1 MKYIIRMG
9 ALLLTVLTLSSLLS
23 FAAFAKDSEGEV
35 TGETTAEEIITEP
48 AAVLPLDSQQVED
61 HLEVPEQVNWYSF
74 ALPEAGGALL
84 MIQSL
89 QENWNGYTYSWNVTV
104 YAADKE
110 TVLGQAQVRGAWHMT
125 PLSID
130 GLEAG
135 TYYVAISTA
144 ASMTNPLM
152 SGFADDPYRLT
163 LTKLIPSAIPARE
176 AGSVATLTKA
186 GEIICAIDGT
196 YFVKL
201 HDGEAKAAL
210 RENTY
215 NAIVPVLVGE
225 SKESVQY
232 VVSGSGQVA
241 GSETHTAEQ
250 DSVIYYYTTGE
261 GIGKYTDKTFEINA
275 LPLYYTYA
283 KSYEGKN
290 LVYDVIRQ
298 AQPKKPSDSANGGS
312 NGIALIALSIAVVLI
327 VVICI
332 VVKKVRKNRPA
343 LSYSSGS
350 GSLSGG
356 GSSGHSGSYSGTSV
370 SADEKAKRDFEDMTL
385 IKQVNE
391 RLNTPGY
398 DPESFGNTDIESF
411 PTDVDSYPP
420 SDSIW

>member
-1 MKYIIRMG
+1 MNSIIRSGCRLLAIMT
-9 ALLLTVLTLSSLLS
+9 LCTLLTATVW
-23 FAAFAKDSEGEV
+23 AGEDP
-35 TGETTAEEIITEP
+35 TGTTTATEEGP
-48 AAVLPLDSQQVED
+48 AVPETVTPLDSQQVED
-61 HLEVPEQVNWYSF
+61 HLAVPQQVNWYSF
-74 ALPEAGGALL
+74 SLPEAGSALL

-89 QENWNGYTYSWNVTV
+89 QENWNGYTYSWNATV
-104 YAADKE
+104 YAADRK
-110 TVLGQAQVRGAWHMT
+110 TVLEQAQVRGAWYMT
-125 PLSID
+125 PLSVD
-130 GLEAG
+130 GLDAG
-135 TYYVAISTA
+135 TYYVAISTV

-176 AGSVATLTKA
+176 AGGVATLTQA
-186 GEIICAIDGT
+186 GEIICAIDST
-196 YFVKL
+196 YFVKINN
-201 HDGEAKAAL
+201 GEAKAAL

-225 SKESVQY
+225 SKEAVQY
-232 VVSGSGQVA
+232 VVSGSCQVA

-250 DSVIYYYTTGE
+250 DGVIYYYTTGE

-312 NGIALIALSIAVVLI
+312 NGIELIALGIAVVLI

-332 VVKKVRKNRPA
+332 VVKKVRENRPA
-343 LSYSSGS
+343 HSYSFGS
-350 GSLSGG
+350 SSSSGG
-356 GSSGHSGSYSGTSV
+356 ESSEYSGSYSGSSV

-385 IKQVNE
+385 IKQMND

-398 DPESFGNTDIESF
+398 DPESFSTTDIESF
-411 PTDVDSYPP
+411 PTDVDSFPP